1 MKSLGM
7 GERIKKLRMAKGL
20 SLEELAKV
28 IGLSAEELS
37 LIEANK
43 DFPKIAVLIGLA
55 KFMKVNVADI
65 FRDAAGGKSFEIV
78 RKADRPRL
86 SPLLS
91 PLEAKRLDYSYEPL
105 TLSGTNKHLDAYLIE
120 IPPYQGP
127 KPGENL
133 THAGEEF
140 IYILEG
146 KVVGELDGEKHELGE
161 GDSLF
166 LKSMISHS
174 FYNPFDQK
182 ARAIS
187 VIYPY

>member
-7 GERIKKLRMAKGL
+7 GERIRKLREARGL
-20 SLEELAKV
+20 SVEALAKV
-28 IGLSAEELS
+28 IGVSESELIR
-37 LIEANK
+37 IEANK

-55 KFMKVNVADI
+55 KFMKINVADI
-65 FRDAAGGKSFEIV
+65 FRDAAVGKSYEIV
-78 RKADRPRL
+78 RKTERLRL

-105 TLSGTNKHLDAYLIE
+105 TLSGSNKHLDAYLIE
-120 IPPYQGP
+120 IPPFQGP
-127 KPGENL
+127 KPDENL

-146 KVVGELDGEKHELGE
+146 KVIGELEGERHELSE

-174 FYNPFDQK
+174 FYNPFEQK